1 MIWGLLFGLAGALVA
16 NALLAHN
23 RLVARLE
30 RRRQRD
36 VAQGGQPP
44 PLRGVSGHE
53 RADIQT
59 ELHRMS
65 LMTRRE
71 RWIMGAQWWAIPVVL
86 GLAAWSLF

>member
-1 MIWGLLFGLAGALVA
+1 VIWGLLLVLAAAMVA

-30 RRRQRD
+30 RRRLAD
-36 VAQGGQPP
+36 VAQGGPPP

-53 RADIQT
+53 RADIQI
-59 ELHRMS
+59 EMHRMS

-71 RWIMGAQWWAIPVVL
+71 RWIMGAQWWAIPVVV
-86 GLAAWSLF
+86 GGAAWALF